1 MPKSMKIWQVKAIKN
16 GRRPLPEEPGQR
28 PWIPETSEDTPCHPP
43 EASLAQAVAAPYQK
57 LATNGSTGSPWT
69 DQEVALLVNL
79 KHQNFGWVCI
89 QRYFPNRPID
99 GIKQKWFKQA
109 QLARKTMSN

>member
-1 MPKSMKIWQVKAIKN
+1 MPKSMTTWQVKAIKN
-16 GRRPLPEEPGQR
+16 GRRPLPEERGQR
-28 PWIPETSEDTPCHPP
+28 PWIPEKPEDTPGHPP
-43 EASLAQAVAAPYQK
+43 KASLAQAPAQK
-57 LATNGSTGSPWT
+57 LAKNGPKGSPWT
-69 DQEVALLVNL
+69 EKEVALLNSL
-79 KHQNFGWVCI
+79 KHRNIGWVCI